1 MQRCF
6 ERLVSMWFRI
16 LNLYFAYKG
25 LDYACTGVMI
35 YVKFFWVN
43 TTNALGKLINTLFA
57 NVFIGTVS
65 VIIMALYL
73 DILNDKIHVLGM
85 YALENG
91 LNNEGTWY
99 DGQKYGNSTITRVS
113 GNTYAGVWIAN
124 EFTGAYNTYKKH
136 RNSVND
142 NVYS

>member
-1 MQRCF
+1 
-6 ERLVSMWFRI
+6 
-16 LNLYFAYKG
+16 
-25 LDYACTGVMI
+25 
-35 YVKFFWVN
+35 
-43 TTNALGKLINTLFA
+43 
-57 NVFIGTVS
+57 
-65 VIIMALYL
+65 
-73 DILNDKIHVLGM
+73 M

>member
-1 MQRCF
+1 
-6 ERLVSMWFRI
+6 
-16 LNLYFAYKG
+16 
-25 LDYACTGVMI
+25 MI

-113 GNTYAGVWIAN
+113 GNTYAGV
-124 EFTGAYNTYKKH
+124 
-136 RNSVND
+136 
-142 NVYS
+142 